1 MHWDYRRGGSWGSLR
16 LCGWWLENDDTID
29 KTEKSGENICGE
41 EEGKFNLGEV
51 EFEVLAADDL
61 EAGCGAETPETESL
75 KHIEISHVEM
85 KVNYLRMNVF
95 PPLQWQILG
104 EQTWFAPQ
112 QPQYKE

>member
-1 MHWDYRRGGSWGSLR
+1 MA
-16 LCGWWLENDDTID
+16 DDWKMMIPLT
-29 KTEKSGENICGE
+29 KQRSQGENICGE

-85 KVNYLRMNVF
+85 RKS
-95 PPLQWQILG
+95 I
-104 EQTWFAPQ
+104 T
-112 QPQYKE
+112 